1 MHGTAVK
8 FFGYGN
14 RLDGGDATEIFIQAL
29 QDCDTHLPHDE
40 YARMGMEVKTYSS
53 GGVRLTLAPGRQ
65 MTWNT
70 YHQALLLIVL
80 FAHDYGCLRM
90 GFEVWSR
97 GFGVGSV
104 GTGTMARFHE

>member
-14 RLDGGDATEIFIQAL
+14 RLVVDDAAEIFYQAL
-29 QDCDTHLPHDE
+29 QDCNTHLPHDE
-40 YARMGMEVKTYSS
+40 HARMGVEVKTYRS
-53 GGVRLTLAPGRQ
+53 GDVKLTLAPGRQ
-65 MTWNT
+65 MTWNM

-90 GFEVWSR
+90 SFDVWSR

-104 GTGTMARFHE
+104 GTGRMGQFQE